1 MTGSVKQSP
10 FTGAKLDCF
19 VRFAPLRKRFA
30 FVAGNDEPSLAG
42 FKLGFWGIIMRI
54 VVLPGDGIGPEITAA
69 TTSVLRAAAARYDLK
84 LQMEEHAVGHA
95 SLEQFGATVRPGL
108 LEMVR
113 SADGLIL
120 GPAATADFK
129 DEQSGEV
136 NPSKYFRKSLDLFA
150 NLRPARTYPGL
161 RNRFGAFDLV
171 VVRENTEG
179 FYADRNMEQG
189 NSELLVTPDVVV
201 SLRRITRLCC
211 ERIAEAACKLAM
223 NRRKHLTIVHKANV
237 LKIGDGMFLDICRE
251 TARAY
256 PDLRVDDILVD
267 AMMAHVVRQPDRFD
281 VIVATNMFGDILS
294 DLTAELSGSLG
305 LGGSLNVGAN
315 HAMAQAAHGSAP
327 DIAGRDVANPFSLI
341 LSTALLLGWHGERS
355 GAARYE
361 SAARAIENAVAAAIQ
376 GGRATKDVG
385 GNLGTAAT
393 GQAIVEIL
401 ASGDSKL

>member
-1 MTGSVKQSP
+1 
-10 FTGAKLDCF
+10 
-19 VRFAPLRKRFA
+19 
-30 FVAGNDEPSLAG
+30 
-42 FKLGFWGIIMRI
+42 MRI
-54 VVLPGDGIGPEITAA
+54 VVLPGDGIGPEIAAA
-69 TTSVLRAAAARYDLK
+69 TTGVLRAASERFQLNV
-84 LQMEEHAVGHA
+84 QIEEHPVGHE
-95 SLEQFGATVRPGL
+95 SLRLFGATVRPGL
-108 LEMVR
+108 LEIVR

-120 GPAATADFK
+120 GPAATFDFK
-129 DEQSGEV
+129 DEQSGEI
-136 NPSKYFRKSLDLFA
+136 NPSKYFRKNLDLFA

-161 RNRFGAFDLV
+161 HNRFGAFDLV

-189 NSELLVTPDVVV
+189 NSELLVTADVAI
-201 SLRRITRLCC
+201 SLRRITRHCC
-211 ERIAEAACKLAM
+211 ERIAKAACQLAM
-223 NRRKHLTIVHKANV
+223 NRRKRLTIVHKANV
-237 LKIGDGMFLDICRE
+237 LKIGYGMFLDICRE
-251 TARAY
+251 TARAF
-256 PDLRVDDILVD
+256 PGLVVDDILVD

-341 LSTALLLGWHGERS
+341 LSTALLLAWHGERS

-361 SAARAIENAVAAAIQ
+361 QAARAIENAVAAAIQ
-376 GGRATKDVG
+376 GGRATRDVG

-401 ASGDSKL
+401 VSNHNKPV

>member
-1 MTGSVKQSP
+1 
-10 FTGAKLDCF
+10 
-19 VRFAPLRKRFA
+19 
-30 FVAGNDEPSLAG
+30 
-42 FKLGFWGIIMRI
+42 MRI

-69 TTSVLRAAAARYDLK
+69 TSSVLRAASARFDLNIG
-84 LQMEEHAVGHA
+84 LEEYAVGHA
-95 SLEQFGATVRPGL
+95 SLRQFGATVRPGL
-108 LEMVR
+108 LEIVR

-120 GPAATADFK
+120 GPAATADFR
-129 DEQSGEV
+129 DENSGEV
-136 NPSKYFRKSLDLFA
+136 NPSKFFRKNLDLFA

-201 SLRRITRLCC
+201 SLRRITRHCC
-211 ERIAEAACKLAM
+211 ERIAHAACKLAM

-237 LKIGDGMFLDICRE
+237 LKAGDGMFLDICRE

-256 PDLRVDDILVD
+256 PDLVVDDILVD

-315 HAMAQAAHGSAP
+315 FAMAQAAHGSAP
-327 DIAGRDVANPFSLI
+327 DIAGRDVANPISLI
-341 LSTALLLGWHGERS
+341 LSAALLLAWYGERS
-355 GAARYE
+355 GAAPYE
-361 SAARAIENAVAAAIQ
+361 AAARSIENAVAAAMQ
-376 GGRATKDVG
+376 SGRATRDVG
-385 GNLGTAAT
+385 GDLGTAAT
-393 GQAIVEIL
+393 AQAIVEIL
-401 ASGDSKL
+401 QSDRATAAAAAR